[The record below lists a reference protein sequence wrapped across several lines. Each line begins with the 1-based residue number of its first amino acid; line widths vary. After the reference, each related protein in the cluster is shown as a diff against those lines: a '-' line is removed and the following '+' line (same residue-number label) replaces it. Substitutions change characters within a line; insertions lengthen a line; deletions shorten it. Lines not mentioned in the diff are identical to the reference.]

1 MTKKIY
7 LLDKL
12 LTDLTWE
19 KYIEDCGKSLYI
31 NNGVRAKKNF
41 EEIYKLNYVEWEG
54 AFINIQKKVDPF
66 TSSVDHYHLYVK
78 MIPTD
83 SSGEYPDITFR
94 FSHHFFRENQKH
106 LEDLKPGDIIQF
118 KGQFSHIGDEFSF
131 HFLEMLEFKKTEKH
145 VNIDQIPIYEPKEMK
160 AIGNLRKE
168 K

>member
-1 MTKKIY
+1 MN
-7 LLDKL
+7 
-12 LTDLTWE
+12 WE
-19 KYIEDCGKSLYI
+19 RYIEDCGKSVFL

-41 EEIYKLNYVEWEG
+41 EDLYKDNFVIWEG
-54 AFINIQKKVDPF
+54 AYTSLQKKIDPF

-94 FSHHFFRENQKH
+94 FSYRFYKERHEE
-106 LEDLKPGDIIQF
+106 LESLKSGDIINF

-131 HFLEMLEFKKTEKH
+131 HFLELIEFNKTEKH
-145 VNIDQIPIYEPKEMK
+145 IDTEKIPVYEPKELK